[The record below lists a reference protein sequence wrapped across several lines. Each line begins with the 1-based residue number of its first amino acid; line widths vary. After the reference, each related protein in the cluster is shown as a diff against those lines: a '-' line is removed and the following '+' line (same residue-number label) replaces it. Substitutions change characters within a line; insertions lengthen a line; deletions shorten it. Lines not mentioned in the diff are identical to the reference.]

1 MSANKRLE
9 QIKAY
14 GQMIDLGPDVSNLI
28 SAADVSANYVK
39 KTVYNQKVQE
49 IDASLGQRPKLS
61 DVSSG
66 FVSKE
71 DWNTIFSNTDDS
83 DKIINKWKDVT
94 DFLEG
99 MSEDTSLGELL
110 MEKADK
116 NDISTFMTEEEVA
129 AYVQERA
136 PTPDLSDYYTK
147 SQIDTSIAGNYYS
160 KTQIDTS
167 ISNNYYTKTQSDT
180 SIANNYY
187 SKTAADEKFAE
198 IVLIDKAVVDED
210 PTMMNDT
217 SIYFIV
223 E

>member
-39 KTVYNQKVQE
+39 KTVYDLKVQE

-66 FVSKE
+66 FVSKQ
-71 DWNTIFSNTDDS
+71 DWDAIFSNTDDS

-99 MSEDTSLGELL
+99 MNEDTSLGELL
-110 MEKADK
+110 MDKASK
-116 NDISTFMTEEEVA
+116 NDISTFMTEQEVA
-129 AYVQERA
+129 DYVAQHA
-136 PTPDLSDYYTK
+136 PAADLTDYYTK

-167 ISNNYYTKTQSDT
+167 ISTNYYTKTQ
-180 SIANNYY
+180 AN
-187 SKTAADEKFAE
+187 AKFAE
-198 IVLIDKAVVDED
+198 IVLIDKSVVDQN
-210 PTMMNDT
+210 PSVMNDT

-223 E
+223 N

>member
-39 KTVYNQKVQE
+39 KTVYDLKVQE
-49 IDASLGQRPKLS
+49 IDASIGQRPKLS

-71 DWNTIFSNTDDS
+71 DWDAIFSNTDDA
-83 DKIINKWKDVT
+83 DKVINKWKDVT

-110 MEKADK
+110 LDKASK
-116 NDISTFMTEEEVA
+116 NDISTFMTEQEVA
-129 AYVQERA
+129 QYVQEHA
-136 PTPDLSDYYTK
+136 PAVDLTDYYTK

-167 ISNNYYTKTQSDT
+167 ISTNYYTKTQ
-180 SIANNYY
+180 AN
-187 SKTAADEKFAE
+187 AKFAE
-198 IVLIDKAVVDED
+198 IVLIDKSVVDQN
-210 PTMMNDT
+210 PSVMNDT

-223 E
+223 N

>member
-1 MSANKRLE
+1 MSANKRIE

-39 KTVYNQKVQE
+39 KTVYDLKVQE

-71 DWNTIFSNTDDS
+71 DWDAIFSNTDDS

-99 MSEDTSLGELL
+99 MNEDTSLGELL
-110 MEKADK
+110 LDKASK
-116 NDISTFMTEEEVA
+116 NDISTFMTEQEVA
-129 AYVQERA
+129 DYVAQHA
-136 PTPDLSDYYTK
+136 PAADLSNYYTK

-167 ISNNYYTKTQSDT
+167 ISTNYYTKTQ
-180 SIANNYY
+180 AN
-187 SKTAADEKFAE
+187 AKFAE
-198 IVLIDKAVVDED
+198 IVLIDKSVVDQN
-210 PTMMNDT
+210 PSVMNDT

-223 E
+223 N

>member
-39 KTVYNQKVQE
+39 KTVYDLKVQE
-49 IDASLGQRPKLS
+49 IDASIGQRPKLS

-71 DWNTIFSNTDDS
+71 DWNAIFSNTDDA
-83 DKIINKWKDVT
+83 DKVINKWKDVT

-110 MEKADK
+110 LDKASK
-116 NDISTFMTEEEVA
+116 NDISTFMTEQEVA
-129 AYVQERA
+129 DYVAQHA
-136 PTPDLSDYYTK
+136 PAADLTDYYTK

-167 ISNNYYTKTQSDT
+167 ISTNYYTKTQ
-180 SIANNYY
+180 AN
-187 SKTAADEKFAE
+187 AKFAE
-198 IVLIDKAVVDED
+198 IVLIDKSVVDQN
-210 PTMMNDT
+210 PSVMNDT

-223 E
+223 N

>member
-39 KTVYNQKVQE
+39 KTVYDLKVQE
-49 IDASLGQRPKLS
+49 IDASIGQRPKLS

-71 DWNTIFSNTDDS
+71 DWDAIFSNTDDA
-83 DKIINKWKDVT
+83 DKVINKWKDVT

-110 MEKADK
+110 LQKADK
-116 NDISTFMTEEEVA
+116 NDISTFMTEQEVA
-129 AYVQERA
+129 DYVAQHA
-136 PTPDLSDYYTK
+136 PAADLTDYYTK

-167 ISNNYYTKTQSDT
+167 ISTNYYTKTQ
-180 SIANNYY
+180 AN
-187 SKTAADEKFAE
+187 AKFAE
-198 IVLIDKAVVDED
+198 IVLIDKSVVDQN
-210 PTMMNDT
+210 PSVMNDT

-223 E
+223 N

>member
-39 KTVYNQKVQE
+39 KTVYDLKVQE

-71 DWNTIFSNTDDS
+71 DWDAIFSNTDDA
-83 DKIINKWKDVT
+83 DKVINKWKDVT

-110 MEKADK
+110 LQKADK
-116 NDISTFMTEEEVA
+116 NDISTFMTEQEVA
-129 AYVQERA
+129 DYVAKHA
-136 PTPDLSDYYTK
+136 PAADLTDYYTK

-167 ISNNYYTKTQSDT
+167 ISTNYYTKTQ
-180 SIANNYY
+180 AN
-187 SKTAADEKFAE
+187 AKFAE
-198 IVLIDKAVVDED
+198 IVLIDKSVVDQN
-210 PTMMNDT
+210 PNVMNDT

-223 E
+223 N

>member
-1 MSANKRLE
+1 MPTNKRLE

-28 SAADVSANYVK
+28 SAEDVSTNYVK
-39 KTVYNQKVQE
+39 KSDYNIKVQE
-49 IDASLGQRPKLS
+49 IDASIGLRPKLS

-71 DWNTIFSNTDDS
+71 DWDAIFSNTDDA
-83 DKIINKWKDVT
+83 DKVINKWKDVT

-110 MEKADK
+110 LDKASK

-129 AYVQERA
+129 QYVSEHA
-136 PTPDLSDYYTK
+136 PQTDLSDYYTK
-147 SQIDTSIAGNYYS
+147 TQIDTSIADNYYN

-167 ISNNYYTKTQSDT
+167 INTNFYTKAQSN
-180 SIANNYY
+180 A
-187 SKTAADEKFAE
+187 KFAE
-198 IVLIDKAVVDED
+198 IVLIDKSVVDQD
-210 PTMMNDT
+210 PTVMNDT

-223 E
+223 N

>member
-1 MSANKRLE
+1 MSANKRIE

-39 KTVYNQKVQE
+39 KTVYDLKVQE

-71 DWNTIFSNTDDS
+71 DWDAIFSNTDDA
-83 DKIINKWKDVT
+83 DKVINKWKDVT

-110 MEKADK
+110 MDKASK
-116 NDISTFMTEEEVA
+116 NDISTFMTEQEVA
-129 AYVQERA
+129 DYVAQHA
-136 PTPDLSDYYTK
+136 PAADLTDYYTK

-167 ISNNYYTKTQSDT
+167 ISTNYYTKTQ
-180 SIANNYY
+180 AN
-187 SKTAADEKFAE
+187 AKFAE
-198 IVLIDKAVVDED
+198 IVLIDKSVVDQN
-210 PTMMNDT
+210 PSVMNDT

-223 E
+223 N